1 MRKEVA
7 ELTGYVARVI
17 FHNEENGYTVLSIE
31 SEGEE
36 YAVTGTFP
44 NIAEGE
50 YLTIT
55 GELVEH
61 PSYGPQF
68 QMQSFRFSKPAD
80 REGMERYL
88 GSGAIKG
95 IGAALAG
102 RIVKMFGEDTFR
114 IIEEEPEQLAKVKGI
129 SEKKAMEIAGQVCE
143 KREGRDAMIFLQQYG
158 ITMNLSARIYK
169 KYGQDMYR
177 VLRENPYRLAED
189 IEGVGF
195 RIADEIAL
203 RAGVARDSKFRVQS
217 GIVYTLQRAS
227 LNGHTCLPLEE
238 MKQMAAELLGIQV
251 EQIEQELMDIIIE
264 KKIMVRSIVQEDGRE
279 QQMVY
284 LSIFYYMELNSARML
299 MDLNIQDEMPIHL
312 IEERLDKIE
321 QETKIVL
328 DSQQRKAVCEA
339 VNSGLLIVTGGPG
352 TGKTTT
358 ICAMIHY
365 FIDAGLEIL
374 LAAPTGRA
382 AKRMTEATGY
392 EAQTIHRLLEVNGS
406 PSEGSGHSFQR
417 DEENPLDADVVII
430 DEMSMVDIN
439 LLYALLRAVSV
450 GTRLILVG
458 DVDQLP
464 SVGPGN
470 VLKDMINSRCFHVV
484 CLTQIFRQASES
496 EIIVNAHKINRGER
510 VVPNLNSRD
519 FLFIRQNEARAIV
532 NTVVTLVRDKL
543 PRYVQAQQ
551 REIQVLTPM
560 RKGILGVENL
570 NVMLQEQL
578 NPPSRQKAEHNFGHL
593 TLRVGD
599 KVMQI
604 KNNYQA
610 EWQVFNRYGI
620 PKEKGTGIFNG
631 DMGVVKSIN
640 TFAEELQVE
649 FDEGREVSYP
659 FKLAGEELELAYATT
674 VHKSQGSEYPAVILP
689 IFNGPRMLMNRN
701 ILYTGVTRAKKCVCI
716 VGDIHMFQ
724 TMISNVQ
731 EQKRYSTL
739 HQRLL
744 ELRVREEK

>member
-1 MRKEVA
+1 MA
-7 ELTGYVARVI
+7 ELTGYVARII
-17 FHNEENGYTVLSIE
+17 FHNEENGYTVLAIE
-31 SEGEE
+31 SQGEE
-36 YAVTGTFP
+36 YAVTGKFP
-44 NIAEGE
+44 SISEGE

-68 QMQSFRFSKPAD
+68 QMQSFCFSKPTD
-80 REGMERYL
+80 KEGMERYL

-95 IGAALAG
+95 VGAALAG
-102 RIVKMFGEDTFR
+102 RIVKMFGDDTFR
-114 IIEEEPEQLAKVKGI
+114 IIEEEPERLAKVKGI
-129 SEKKAMEIAGQVCE
+129 SEKKAMEIASQVCE
-143 KREGRDAMIFLQQYG
+143 KREGRNAMIFLQQFG
-158 ITMNLSARIYK
+158 ITMNLAARIYK
-169 KYGQDMYR
+169 KYGQDIYR
-177 VLRENPYRLAED
+177 VLRENPYQLAED

-203 RAGVARDSKFRVQS
+203 RAGVPNDSKFRIQS
-217 GIVYTLQRAS
+217 GIIYALQKAS

-238 MKQMAAELLGIQV
+238 LKRVASELLEIRTEQV
-251 EQIEQELMDIIIE
+251 EQELMDIIIG
-264 KKIMVRSIVQEDGRE
+264 KKIVIRAITQEDGSE
-279 QQMVY
+279 QQMAY

-299 MDLNIQDEMPIHL
+299 MDLNIQDDMPIHL
-312 IEERLDKIE
+312 IEERLDRVE
-321 QETKIVL
+321 RESQIVL
-328 DSQQRKAVCEA
+328 DSKQRKAVCEA

-358 ICAMIHY
+358 INAMIHY
-365 FIDAGLEIL
+365 FLDAGLEIL

-406 PSEGSGHSFQR
+406 PAEGNNHSFQR
-417 DEENPLDADVVII
+417 NEENPLEADVVII

-439 LLYALLRAVSV
+439 LLYALLRAVCV

-496 EIIVNAHKINRGER
+496 EIILNAHKINRGER
-510 VVPNLNSRD
+510 IVPNINSRD
-519 FLFIRQNEARAIV
+519 FLFIRQNDARAIV
-532 NTVVTLVRDKL
+532 NTVVTLVKEKL
-543 PRYVQAQQ
+543 PRYVRAQQ

-570 NVMLQEQL
+570 NIMLQEQL
-578 NPPSRQKAEHNFGHL
+578 NPPSRQKEEKNFGHMI
-593 TLRVGD
+593 LRVGD
-599 KVMQI
+599 KVMQV

-610 EWQVFNRYGI
+610 EWQVFNRHGVLV
-620 PKEKGTGIFNG
+620 EKGMGIFNG
-631 DMGVVKSIN
+631 DMGVVRAIN

-649 FDEGREVSYP
+649 FDEGRNVSYP
-659 FKLAGEELELAYATT
+659 FKGAGEELELAYAAT
-674 VHKSQGSEYPAVILP
+674 VHKSQGSEYPAVVLP
-689 IFNGPRMLMNRN
+689 ILNGPRMLMNRN
-701 ILYTGVTRAKKCVCI
+701 ILYTSVTRAKKCVCV
-716 VGDIHMFQ
+716 VGDINMFQ
-724 TMISNVQ
+724 NMIANAQ

-739 HQRLL
+739 RQRLL
-744 ELRVREEK
+744 ELRAREEE